1 MKSYISNAFSMNM
14 ISDELDDFDLI
25 VTAVDRSDLTHDY
38 ADFVENS
45 SFCISNQATCDLFT
59 VATGIKA
66 VANRAD
72 IKLGIGD
79 TILVFQYN
87 GTRLEEG
94 LTKIPEGGKLRM
106 FLVEVSSAG

>member
-14 ISDELDDFDLI
+14 IRDGLKDFDLL
-25 VTAVDRSDLTHDY
+25 VSTVDQEDLCHY
-38 ADFVENS
+38 ADFMENS
-45 SFCISNQATCDLFT
+45 AFCINNKPTCELFKL
-59 VATGIKA
+59 VTGLE
-66 VANRAD
+66 VVPNRCD
-72 IKLGIGD
+72 IHLDIGD
-79 TILVFQYN
+79 TMLVFQYN

>member
-25 VTAVDRSDLTHDY
+25 VTTVDRSDLTHDY
-38 ADFVENS
+38 ADFVENA
-45 SFCISNQATCDLFT
+45 SFCINNQATCDLFT
-59 VATGIKA
+59 VVTGIKA

-72 IKLGIGD
+72 IKLAIGD

>member
-25 VTAVDRSDLTHDY
+25 VTAVDRSDLEHDY
-38 ADFVENS
+38 ADFMKNAL
-45 SFCISNQATCDLFT
+45 FCISNQATCDLFT
-59 VATGIKA
+59 AVTGFKA

-72 IKLGIGD
+72 INLDIGD

-87 GTRLEEG
+87 GPRLKEG